1 MTAYLA
7 TTIAGGFMR
16 QVLISAV
23 MWAFFLVP
31 VQAQVP
37 NNIRQLADA
46 LGLDAIIDVMQ
57 EEGISYGDEMALD
70 MFPGQAG
77 PRWHQMVEVIY
88 DRQAMENIVLTALAE
103 GLENTDT
110 APLTTF
116 FSSDLGRRIVRLEIG
131 ARQALMDETIEEV
144 AIENVEQM
152 IDDDD
157 PRLAMIEEFIDA
169 NDLLDAN
176 VVGALNA
183 NYAFY
188 LGLVDGGGFPEPIG
202 QDQIL
207 EDVWGQEQ
215 EIRDDTTEWLYSYL
229 AMAYQPLSDDD
240 LQTYTELSRRED
252 GKKLNQIL
260 FEGFDEMFVGISR
273 ALGIAA
279 GQMMTA
285 QDI

>member
-1 MTAYLA
+1 MQQFLFSA
-7 TTIAGGFMR
+7 TLWM
-16 QVLISAV
+16 L
-23 MWAFFLVP
+23 MLVP

-37 NNIRQLADA
+37 DNITQLAEV
-46 LGLDAIIDVMQ
+46 LGLDAVIDVMQ
-57 EEGISYGDEMALD
+57 EEGIGYGDEMALE
-70 MFPGQAG
+70 MFPRQAG
-77 PRWHQMVEVIY
+77 PRWHEMVEVIY
-88 DRQAMENIVLTALAE
+88 DRQAMEDIVMVALAD
-103 GLENTDT
+103 GFENIDT

-144 AIENVEQM
+144 AKENVERM

-157 PRLAMIEEFIDA
+157 PRLVMIEEFIEV

-188 LGLVDGGGFPEPIG
+188 LGLVDGGGFPEPVA

-229 AMAYQPLSDDD
+229 SMAYQPLSDDD
-240 LQTYTELSRRED
+240 LQAYIALSRRED
-252 GKKLNQIL
+252 GKTLNQIL
-260 FEGFDEMFVGISR
+260 FDGFDEMFVGISR

-279 GQMMTA
+279 GQMMSGK
-285 QDI
+285 DI